1 MSDTL
6 ISSAAGESRQVRTSQ
21 YLTFQL
27 GGEEY
32 GVNILNVEE
41 IKSGDKIT
49 KIPKTPDYILGVMNL
64 RGDIVP
70 VVDLRERFQIKAP
83 ESLKHQVVIILNV
96 KTDTG
101 RRVVGVIID
110 DVSDVYDLSDDQI
123 QPSPD
128 LGNAIST
135 EFIHGI
141 ATLASKIII
150 VLNSDRLFSMEEL
163 SKMAD
168 LEEALTS

>member
-1 MSDTL
+1 MSETQ
-6 ISSAAGESRQVRTSQ
+6 INSAAGENQQIQTRQ

-96 KTDTG
+96 KTEAG